1 MDIRDI
7 ARFSPAAQRQIVEKL
22 GGGAQVATP
31 TKYHNRKT
39 ERLMPNGKRHT
50 FDSLKEARRYDELVL
65 LQNAGKILGLKLQRQ
80 FTLQESYISAEGD
93 RVRPIRYV
101 ADFTYERPTAPDRN
115 GDVYWLPV
123 VEDTKGIR
131 TSDYKLK
138 EKLMQEKFGISI
150 REI

>member
-7 ARFSPAAQRQIVEKL
+7 ARFSPAAQRQIMEKL
-22 GGGAQVATP
+22 GGGAQGATP

-50 FDSLKEARRYDELVL
+50 FDSLKEARRYDELLL
-65 LQNAGKILGLKLQRQ
+65 LQNVGKIRDLKLQRQ
-80 FTLQESYISAEGD
+80 FTLKESYISAEGE
-93 RVRPIRYV
+93 RIRAIRYV
-101 ADFTYERPTAPDRN
+101 ADFTYERPTDPDRN

-123 VEDTKGIR
+123 VEDTKGVR

-138 EKLMQEKFGISI
+138 KKLMQEIFGISI